1 VARVRGG
8 GNSYR
13 NLVSACAECNLKKGE
28 GRADDFLRW
37 LCREG
42 RLSAREFS
50 GRFAAL
56 EGLTAGKLRPALE
69 KRK

>member
-1 VARVRGG
+1 MA
-8 GNSYR
+8 NR
-13 NLVSACAECNLKKGE
+13 NLVSACAGMQLEE
-28 GRADDFLRW
+28 GRGAGGRFSALAVP
-37 LCREG
+37 CREG

>member
-1 VARVRGG
+1 MRGMQLEEG
-8 GNSYR
+8 R
-13 NLVSACAECNLKKGE
+13 